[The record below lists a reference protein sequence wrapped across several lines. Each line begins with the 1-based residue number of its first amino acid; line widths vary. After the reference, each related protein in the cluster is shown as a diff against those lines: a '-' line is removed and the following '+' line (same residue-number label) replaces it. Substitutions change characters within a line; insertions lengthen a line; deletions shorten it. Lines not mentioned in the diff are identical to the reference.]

1 MAWGSQH
8 VYTRG
13 NVSKLVI
20 NSQNGKN
27 GKSFKN
33 VSDCPKSKKLSKL
46 SKAVKKTYIVKI
58 DKLYHGFR
66 AINSFFVSQK
76 RTQKAELQ

>member
-1 MAWGSQH
+1 M
-8 VYTRG
+8 VKR
-13 NVSKLVI
+13 VEV
-20 NSQNGKN
+20 
-27 GKSFKN
+27 FKN
-33 VSDCPKSKKLSKL
+33 VNNFPKSKKLSKL